1 MAENARVLIVDDSST
16 VRIIISKVITDLGH
30 SVVGTAENGREAVQ
44 QLDEAKPDLILLDIE
59 MPVLDGPAALKQI
72 MKKAPGSYVV
82 MLTSADNPVLA
93 EVCANDGAKDFVK
106 KNLPDDELKDRL
118 GQHLTACG

>member
-16 VRIIISKVITDLGH
+16 VRMIISKVITDLGH

-59 MPVLDGPAALKQI
+59 MPVMDGPAALIQI
-72 MKKAPGSYVV
+72 MKKTPEAYVV
-82 MLTSADNPVLA
+82 MLTSADNPILA
-93 EVCANDGAKDFVK
+93 ETCAHNGAKDFVR
-106 KNLPDDELKDRL
+106 KNLPEEELRGRL
-118 GQHLTACG
+118 EQHLSKC